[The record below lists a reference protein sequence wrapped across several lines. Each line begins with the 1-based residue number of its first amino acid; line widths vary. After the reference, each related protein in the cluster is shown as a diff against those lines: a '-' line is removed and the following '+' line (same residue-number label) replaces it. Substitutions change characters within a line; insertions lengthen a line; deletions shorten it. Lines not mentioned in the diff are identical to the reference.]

1 MGQDYYKILG
11 VPRSASDDELKKAYR
26 RLALKYHPDK
36 NQAPGAEEK
45 FKQIGEAY
53 DVLSDEKKRRIYD
66 QVGEEGLKNGGGAET
81 GGGMPNFQ
89 GGTFK
94 YTYTDPNETFSKFF
108 GPGGIGAP
116 GKGGSLGGLEGLFG
130 GFGGGVPFGGG
141 GGFGG
146 DGGPFG
152 GGGVEDMD
160 VEFIGSHPGGGKR
173 SRLQD
178 PPIHRDVLVS
188 LEDLMT
194 GTTKKMKITR
204 KVYRNDG
211 SLGQEEK
218 ILKIDIKPGWKAG
231 TKVTFNGEGDR
242 VPGKTPADVVF
253 TVRDKPHPVFARDGA
268 NLVYTH
274 TVGLKEALCGTM
286 VEVPTL
292 QEGRRVQ
299 VDCTRDVLKP
309 NQTKRLQGFGLPWAK
324 SPKMRGDI
332 VIKFDIVFPN
342 ELSENSKHLVRSAL
356 A

>member
-11 VPRSASDDELKKAYR
+11 VPRSATDDELKKAYR
-26 RLALKYHPDK
+26 KLALKYHPDK

-66 QVGEEGLKNGGGAET
+66 QVGEEGLKNGAAADMGSGA
-81 GGGMPNFQ
+81 GMPPNFQ

-130 GFGGGVPFGGG
+130 GFGGG
-141 GGFGG
+141 GGF
-146 DGGPFG
+146 GGPFG

-160 VEFIGSHPGGGKR
+160 VEFIGSMPGGGKR

-178 PPIHRDVLVS
+178 PPVHRDVLVS

-204 KVYRNDG
+204 KVYRDNG
-211 SLGQEEK
+211 LTQEEK

-253 TVRDKPHPVFARDGA
+253 TVRDKPHPVFTRDAGN

-274 TVGLKEALCGTM
+274 RLGLAEALCGTV

-309 NQTKRLQGFGLPWAK
+309 GQTKRLQGFGLPLAK

-342 ELSENSKHLVRSAL
+342 ELSETSKQLVRSAL
-356 A
+356 T